1 MNKEQN
7 LNIRWVY
14 LVLGVVALLFG
25 GIIYAWSILRSPL
38 QAEFGW
44 TGDQMA
50 LNFTLTMSTF
60 CLGGFLGG
68 NMAKKLGG
76 KVTLV
81 IAAVLACAGFVL
93 GTGMNSVAM
102 LYLTYGV
109 MSGLGIGIAYNVII
123 STIGAWFPDKK
134 GLSSGIMM
142 MGFGASSLVL
152 GSVASGLI
160 NGPGWR
166 TCFTVLGIGN
176 GVILLILAFVL
187 KRPGADVVLPQPER
201 KAGKAG
207 GDDVQGLE
215 LTPGEMV
222 RRPTFW
228 LAFLYLVTMSA
239 VGNTT
244 ISFTKQLAESV
255 GAATAL
261 ATTMVGVL
269 SVCNGLGRLMYG
281 ALFDSLGRKK
291 TMLISNIVAIAAASV
306 TLLSV
311 VTKSVPLCVVGL
323 VITGVSYGAGP
334 TISPSLVNVFYG
346 QKNFPVNF
354 SVMNFNLMGASI
366 MATVASKIQTAAG
379 GGFVAP
385 MIFLVCLS
393 VVSLFLQLSVKRP

>member
-1 MNKEQN
+1 MSERD

-14 LVLGVVALLFG
+14 LALGVVALLFG

-50 LNFTLTMSTF
+50 LNFTLTMSFF

-68 NMAKKLGG
+68 NMAGKLGG
-76 KVTLV
+76 RPTLI
-81 IAAVLACAGFVL
+81 IAAVLACAGFLL
-93 GTGMNSVAM
+93 GTRMSSAAM
-102 LYLTYGV
+102 LYITYGV
-109 MSGLGIGIAYNVII
+109 MAGLGIGIAYNVII
-123 STIGAWFPDKK
+123 SAIGAWFPDKK

-152 GSVASGLI
+152 GSVASSLI

-166 TCFTVLGIGN
+166 TCFAVLGVGT
-176 GVILLILAFVL
+176 GAILLIAAFVI
-187 KRPGADVVLPQPER
+187 KRPGPGVALPRPGK
-201 KAGKAG
+201 KARAAG
-207 GDDVQGLE
+207 GDDVEALE
-215 LTPGEMV
+215 CAPGEMI

-228 LAFLYLVTMSA
+228 RAFLYLVTMSA

-255 GAATAL
+255 GAAAL
-261 ATTMVGVL
+261 ATAMVGVL

-291 TMLISNIVAIAAASV
+291 TMMISNIVAIVAAAV
-306 TLLSV
+306 NLLAVFSH
-311 VTKSVPLCVVGL
+311 SVPLCVVGL

-346 QKNFPVNF
+346 EKNFPVNF
-354 SVMNFNLMGASI
+354 AAMNFNLMGASI
-366 MATVASKIQTAAG
+366 MATVASKLQTAAG

-385 MIFLVCLS
+385 LVFLLCLA
-393 VVSLFLQLSVKRP
+393 VTSLFLQLSVKKP